1 MMNFFEWLKTLSPK
15 EQKEARALFADTTGL
30 EFE

>member
-15 EQKEARALFADTTGL
+15 EQAEAKALFAMTTGL
-30 EFE
+30 ELE